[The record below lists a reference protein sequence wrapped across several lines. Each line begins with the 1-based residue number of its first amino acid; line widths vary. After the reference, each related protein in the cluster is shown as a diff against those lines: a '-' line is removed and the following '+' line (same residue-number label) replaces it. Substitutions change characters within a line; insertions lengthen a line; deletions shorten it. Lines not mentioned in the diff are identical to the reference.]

1 MDWVT
6 LATLVISQIGSSLP
20 QKRDYMTTPLI
31 RIPLAGIRINGGPPR
46 PTSSCVRGRR
56 REASGASK
64 MGGSVSRSVEPGLQ
78 KRGFERKQSGPS
90 FWPSLSSLI
99 LKWSGA
105 IFLDYNMFLMAT
117 IFFIFYIYI
126 QDTMLCVRACVYARA
141 PSPPP
146 PPFLHVS
153 PPSPSYILLE
163 MRGNAID
170 SR

>member
-31 RIPLAGIRINGGPPR
+31 RIHLAGIRISGGPPR

-117 IFFIFYIYI
+117 IFFLYIYKI
-126 QDTMLCVRACVYARA
+126 RCCACVRVCMRVL
-141 PSPPP
+141 PPG
-146 PPFLHVS
+146 S
-153 PPSPSYILLE
+153 QLLKHFF
-163 MRGNAID
+163 IF
-170 SR
+170 